1 MEKMGKVK
9 FWVGVTDNG
18 WFDFL
23 SRRLPDEVNFWSPGG
38 QGFQALDCGGPFL
51 FKLHSPLNYV
61 VGGGFFV
68 KCWRIQTSLAWEAF
82 GEKNGVATFKELV
95 EKINTF
101 RKRPE
106 PNPIIGCIILAE
118 PFFFARNDWIP
129 IPEDWQPN
137 IVRGRRYDTADA
149 IGKRLWTQVQERLSR
164 YPKPDEAGIKEI
176 PVAAEDAELYGNE
189 YLTHARLGQGAFRML
204 VTEAYNWR
212 CAITGERTLPVLEAA
227 HIKPVSR
234 TGSNRTSN
242 GLLVRSD
249 MHKLFDLGYL
259 TVTPDFHV
267 EVSKRIKE
275 EYENGREYY
284 AFHGSKLRVLPANP
298 TERPSLELIEWH
310 NQNIYVP

>member
-1 MEKMGKVK
+1 MK
-9 FWVGVTDNG
+9 FYIGVTDND

-23 SRRLPDEVNFWSPGG
+23 LKRSPDEVNFWQPGG
-38 QGFQALDCGGPFL
+38 GAFKVLKPGDLFL
-51 FKLHSPLNYV
+51 FKLHGSPHYI
-61 VGGGFFV
+61 VGGGCFV
-68 KCWRIQTSLAWEAF
+68 RHSLIPTSLAWEAF
-82 GEKNGVATFKELV
+82 AEKNGVDSLESLLFK
-95 EKINTF
+95 I
-101 RKRPE
+101 RKYQRTRE
-106 PNPIIGCIILAE
+106 PDPVIGCVILTDPFFLQREDWISAGDWWIPTQRGRSSDRIAE
-118 PFFFARNDWIP
+118 PI
-129 IPEDWQPN
+129 
-137 IVRGRRYDTADA
+137 RG
-149 IGKRLWTQVQERLSR
+149 KLLEMVQERIRRNSSR
-164 YPKPDEAGIKEI
+164 I
-176 PVAAEDAELYGNE
+176 PVAAEDAELYGSE
-189 YLTHARLGQGAFRML
+189 YLTRTRPGQGTFRIN
-204 VTEAYNWR
+204 VTEAYNRR

-259 TVTPDFHV
+259 TITPDFHV

-284 AFHGSKLRVLPANP
+284 AFHGKELRVLPANP